1 MPMSHTVVRAL
12 FAQMRGMTPAQRDAL
27 RERWGSMSP
36 EQRQEWLKA
45 NPVKDLPPR

>member
-1 MPMSHTVVRAL
+1 
-12 FAQMRGMTPAQRDAL
+12 MTPAQRDAL

-45 NPVKDLPPR
+45 NPVKDLPPPKR